1 MKYKLIKEINP
12 NYSALEQVLTN
23 RGIEYNN
30 LYHYINT
37 TDADINS
44 PLAFG
49 EENMKNAAA
58 SIITAVK
65 YNLKALIIVDSDCD
79 GFTSAALLIN
89 YLYTLFPAWTK
100 HYLTWYIHEGKQH
113 GLNDCYEQAYT
124 DDFKL
129 VILPDA
135 GSNDVEFHQKL
146 YENGITTV
154 CLDHHIV
161 DAEITCGIVI
171 NNQNSDY
178 PNKELS
184 GVGVTWQLCRYLDT
198 LLNTDYANQYL
209 DLVALGNT
217 ADMQSLQSIETKH
230 LINKG
235 FEPENIH
242 NPFIYYMWQKNQ
254 FKLGDHI
261 TSWGAAFYIAPLVNA
276 IVRSGTQEEKE
287 LIFESMLA
295 FKAFNLIPSTKRG
308 HLPGEQ
314 EKLVEQAVRTCTNVK
329 NRQSRAQ
336 DAGMELLENKIIEDN
351 MLEHKVLLFLLEPG
365 QIDKNIAGLCA
376 NKVASLYQRPCAILT
391 RVEEISKVEFPNND
405 KVIAE
410 MYTNISYQGSARG
423 CDIVGITNFKS
434 ICAGTG
440 LTSLAAGHEGAFGL
454 NIPEENINKFISAT
468 DEALKD
474 MPSEALYYV
483 DYIYNGN
490 NVNPQNILDI
500 ASMDCYWGK
509 DLSESIVAIENLTI
523 VPEMVTIY
531 NKSSITIKIQ
541 LNNNVTL
548 MLFNATEKDCDKLQ
562 TNNTGYV
569 KINCVGKCHLNEWNG
584 NVSPQI
590 FITEYEIVDSSK
602 YFF

>member
-1 MKYKLIKEINP
+1 MKYKLIKEVNP

-58 SIITAVK
+58 AIITAVK
-65 YNLKALIIVDSDCD
+65 YNLKTLVIVDSDCD

-89 YLYTLFPAWTK
+89 YLYTLFPTWTE

-184 GVGVTWQLCRYLDT
+184 GVGVTWQLCRYLDS
-198 LLNTDYANQYL
+198 LLNTNYANQYL

-217 ADMQSLQSIETKH
+217 ADMMSLQSIETKH

-287 LIFESMLA
+287 LIFESMLV

-308 HLPGEQ
+308 HSPGEQ

-391 RVEEISKVEFPNND
+391 RVESNSGEV
-405 KVIAE
+405 
-410 MYTNISYQGSARG
+410 SYQGSARG
-423 CDIVGITNFKS
+423 CDIVGVTNFKS

-440 LTSLAAGHEGAFGL
+440 LTSMTAG
-454 NIPEENINKFISAT
+454 
-468 DEALKD
+468 
-474 MPSEALYYV
+474 
-483 DYIYNGN
+483 
-490 NVNPQNILDI
+490 
-500 ASMDCYWGK
+500 
-509 DLSESIVAIENLTI
+509 
-523 VPEMVTIY
+523 
-531 NKSSITIKIQ
+531 
-541 LNNNVTL
+541 
-548 MLFNATEKDCDKLQ
+548 
-562 TNNTGYV
+562 
-569 KINCVGKCHLNEWNG
+569 
-584 NVSPQI
+584 
-590 FITEYEIVDSSK
+590 
-602 YFF
+602 

>member
-1 MKYKLIKEINP
+1 
-12 NYSALEQVLTN
+12 
-23 RGIEYNN
+23 
-30 LYHYINT
+30 
-37 TDADINS
+37 
-44 PLAFG
+44 
-49 EENMKNAAA
+49 
-58 SIITAVK
+58 
-65 YNLKALIIVDSDCD
+65 
-79 GFTSAALLIN
+79 
-89 YLYTLFPAWTK
+89 
-100 HYLTWYIHEGKQH
+100 
-113 GLNDCYEQAYT
+113 
-124 DDFKL
+124 L

-184 GVGVTWQLCRYLDT
+184 GVGVTWQLCRYLDS
-198 LLNTDYANQYL
+198 LLNTNYANQYL

-217 ADMQSLQSIETKH
+217 ADMMSLQSIETKH

-287 LIFESMLA
+287 LIFESMLV

-308 HLPGEQ
+308 HSPGEQ

-391 RVEEISKVEFPNND
+391 RVESNSGEV
-405 KVIAE
+405 
-410 MYTNISYQGSARG
+410 SYQGSARG
-423 CDIVGITNFKS
+423 CDIVGVTNFKS

-440 LTSLAAGHEGAFGL
+440 LTSMTAG
-454 NIPEENINKFISAT
+454 
-468 DEALKD
+468 
-474 MPSEALYYV
+474 
-483 DYIYNGN
+483 
-490 NVNPQNILDI
+490 
-500 ASMDCYWGK
+500 
-509 DLSESIVAIENLTI
+509 
-523 VPEMVTIY
+523 
-531 NKSSITIKIQ
+531 
-541 LNNNVTL
+541 
-548 MLFNATEKDCDKLQ
+548 
-562 TNNTGYV
+562 
-569 KINCVGKCHLNEWNG
+569 
-584 NVSPQI
+584 
-590 FITEYEIVDSSK
+590 
-602 YFF
+602 